1 MDNGPL
7 AMIMDSDNLEMDNRN
22 FLCAINILRNL

>member
-7 AMIMDSDNLEMDNRN
+7 AMIMDSDNLEMDNRI